1 MMSKT
6 SPELKQTPR
15 FTVDAHGKPI
25 AATMDMAAYVTLLIK
40 ANAIDLALWPPGM
53 EKGAEALARIRQIE
67 SDCTANHGEF
77 DWEKLPEETQ
87 DEYDR
92 LCLLLDELRE
102 TGTWM
107 TWSKYKAQREES
119 RA

>member
-15 FTVDAHGKPI
+15 FAVDAHGKPTAVTI
-25 AATMDMAAYVTLLIK
+25 DMAAYVALLIK

-67 SDCTANHGEF
+67 SDCTANHG
-77 DWEKLPEETQ
+77 DSTGKN
-87 DEYDR
+87 R
-92 LCLLLDELRE
+92 LKQRK
-102 TGTWM
+102 TSTIAYASYWM
-107 TWSKYKAQREES
+107 SCKRLKNG
-119 RA
+119 